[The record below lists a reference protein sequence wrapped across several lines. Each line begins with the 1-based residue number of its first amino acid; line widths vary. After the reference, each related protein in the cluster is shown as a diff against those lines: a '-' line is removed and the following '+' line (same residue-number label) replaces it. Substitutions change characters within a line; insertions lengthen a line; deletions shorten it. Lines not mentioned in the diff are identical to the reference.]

1 MWYINRSIQFVIDSL
16 LETENAA
23 NQNAADDD
31 YLMDHSGFI
40 YLMGRDRDLSAL
52 FRPDTDVQ
60 EMAAKIRG
68 QLNAEAGGG
77 GQS

>member
-1 MWYINRSIQFVIDSL
+1 
-16 LETENAA
+16 
-23 NQNAADDD
+23 
-31 YLMDHSGFI
+31 MDHSGFI